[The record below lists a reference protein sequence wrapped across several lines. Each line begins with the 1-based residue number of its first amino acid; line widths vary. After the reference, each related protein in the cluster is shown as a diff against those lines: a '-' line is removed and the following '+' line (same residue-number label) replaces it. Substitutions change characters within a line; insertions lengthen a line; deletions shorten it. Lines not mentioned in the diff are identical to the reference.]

1 MGNRVTFVTY
11 RVSQIPSEDE
21 IFEGIVRGKIG
32 KVDLALGKDRTC
44 GFAMFQ
50 NPLSTD
56 FSKEDVFFQ
65 GFVFVSFRIDKYVV
79 PASTL
84 RLYVKERIESIL
96 KESGRQRIRKEER
109 EEITKEVRNSL
120 LSRALPAINA
130 YKVIWDT
137 DKRALRLF
145 CTARGVRDEFEA
157 WAHEFLGITLS
168 PFNMATIVGDTLGQG
183 ARQKALKLLPVTFGL
198 GQ

>member
-11 RVSQIPSEDE
+11 RVSQIPSEEE

-44 GFAMFQ
+44 GFARFQ

-84 RLYVKERIESIL
+84 RLYVKERVESIL
-96 KESGRQRIRKEER
+96 KESGRQRLRKEEK
-109 EEITKEVRNSL
+109 EEIADEVRKSL
-120 LSRALPAINA
+120 LSKALPAINA
-130 YKVIWDT
+130 YKVIWAVE
-137 DKRALRLF
+137 KRVLRLF
-145 CTARGVRDEFEA
+145 CTSRAVRDEFEA
-157 WAHEFLGITLS
+157 WMHEFLGVTLS
-168 PFNMATIVGDTLGQG
+168 PFNMATILRDSLGKG
-183 ARQKALKLLPVTFGL
+183 AMQKVLHLLPVNFGS